1 MEYAAAAE
9 SQVDE
14 LYELVQRTIRAVYPR
29 YYPQAVV
36 ESFCGLHS
44 RDAIAADVAAERE
57 GVVLVD
63 GRVVGTGCRDGN
75 HITRVY
81 VSPAFQGRGVGSFI
95 MQRLEDEIARDHA
108 TALLDASLPATSLY
122 EHRGYRTLRHEQFP
136 VEDEAVLVYAVM
148 EKELGAEPRPGG

>member
-1 MEYAAAAE
+1 MEYAVAAE

-36 ESFCGLHS
+36 ESFCELHS
-44 RDAIAADVAAERE
+44 RDAIAADVVAGRE

-63 GRVVGTGCRDGN
+63 GRVAGTGCRDGN

-81 VSPAFQGRGVGSFI
+81 VAPAFQGRGVGSFI

-108 TALLDASLPATSLY
+108 TALLDASLPAAGLY
-122 EHRGYRTLRHEQFP
+122 ERRGYRTLRHEQFP

-148 EKELGAEPRPGG
+148 EKELDRFA